1 MREEIKKMCID
12 EKTSLGCEGFCAS
25 ISALEK
31 ENATLKAWNEYYK
44 SALSCYYDEYM
55 TLHNDHMDLLDKIEK
70 KNQEIQY
77 LVDRANKMLET
88 QRERLDKEIQHT
100 LKILHS
106 EE

>member
-1 MREEIKKMCID
+1 MCID
-12 EKTSLGCEGFCAS
+12 EKTSLGCEGFCSS

-55 TLHNDHMDLLDKIEK
+55 TLYNDHMDFLSKIEK

-77 LVDRANKMLET
+77 LVDRTNKVLDA
-88 QRERLDKEIQHT
+88 QRERLAKEIQRT
-100 LKILHS
+100 LKTLHS